1 MQGNVVPRTA
11 STGEA
16 SRSLPDIV
24 TRPGSKSSNQRDR
37 LIATLRYYH
46 DKNRIKAARR
56 AHLIHSDIKSFE
68 SMLALRLHFNLP
80 HSHQDEAL

>member
-1 MQGNVVPRTA
+1 MQGNVVPRTG

-37 LIATLRYYH
+37 LIATLRYEYYH
-46 DKNRIKAARR
+46 DKNR
-56 AHLIHSDIKSFE
+56 
-68 SMLALRLHFNLP
+68 MLVKLSSKRQEEHI
-80 HSHQDEAL
+80 

>member
-1 MQGNVVPRTA
+1 MQGNVVPRTG

-46 DKNRIKAARR
+46 DKNR
-56 AHLIHSDIKSFE
+56 
-68 SMLALRLHFNLP
+68 MLVKLSSKRQEEHI
-80 HSHQDEAL
+80 